1 MDNELLQK
9 AQEVK
14 IVLCCRQITSLLL
27 QLDKAGVKFTD
38 EKGMQVLVVS
48 ADLEKKQIMLLPF

>member
-9 AQEVK
+9 VQEVK
-14 IVLCCRQITSLLL
+14 IELCCRQITSLLL

>member
-14 IVLCCRQITSLLL
+14 IELCCRQITSLLL

-38 EKGMQVLVVS
+38 EKGMQVLVIS
-48 ADLEKKQIMLLPF
+48 ANLEKKQIMLLPF